1 MKELIKVVEGCH
13 ICEEQLEN
21 GTMPLSR
28 MEIPENGMVVCITND
43 SDDSFCYVDNEDRA
57 VYVQLEEY
65 KEERQKIML
74 SKIPYGQFFRFM
86 SSYGMPN
93 RGIYMKIKWAYKDS
107 YNTIYRI
114 PQDSMSITVVDVKT
128 GIIGW
133 NGQTE
138 VELVDA
144 DVVENLPF

>member
-1 MKELIKVVEGCH
+1 MKELIKVVEGCET
-13 ICEEQLEN
+13 CLLNLEEGQ
-21 GTMPLSR
+21 MPLSS
-28 MEIPENGMVVCITND
+28 MDLPENGMVICIVVKEESYCCAND
-43 SDDSFCYVDNEDRA
+43 EDRA

-74 SKIPYGQFFRFM
+74 SEIPYGQFFRFM

-93 RGIYMKIKWAYKDS
+93 RGIYMKIKGAYKDS

-114 PQDSMSITVVDVKT
+114 PQDSMSMTVVDVKT